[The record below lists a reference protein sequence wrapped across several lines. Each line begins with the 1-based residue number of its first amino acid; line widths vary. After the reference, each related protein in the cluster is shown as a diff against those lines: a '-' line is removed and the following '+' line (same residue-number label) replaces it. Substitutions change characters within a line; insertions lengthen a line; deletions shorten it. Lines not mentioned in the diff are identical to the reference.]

1 MKHRQAPKARAA
13 SRRRAEG
20 GWAGF
25 EPDRDP
31 QLQRAARLLAVRSRR
46 AAASPFAGAYTSAFR
61 GGGLEFEES
70 RPYAPGDDVRHM
82 DWNATARTGTPFLK
96 RFREERDQTL
106 LLLLDVSA
114 SMGFGSA
121 GRTKA
126 ALAAHTAAL
135 LAAAAGFAGDRV
147 GLVAFADRVE
157 LELPA
162 RRGDAHV
169 WSVVRAAVGATA
181 GSRGATRLATALGR
195 VEALAKH
202 RAIVVLLSDFRDEA
216 LLAEVA
222 AHAGARVR
230 LASLARRHDVVAAV
244 VLDPREEELP
254 ASGPLRLVDAERPGR
269 PLVIDASS
277 KVVRAR
283 YRAAC
288 LARRRALER
297 RLRADGA
304 DLLRLRSDR
313 DPLSALMRFFQA
325 HAGRVHGGA

>member
-1 MKHRQAPKARAA
+1 VTAAPDP
-13 SRRRAEG
+13 AE
-20 GWAGF
+20 
-25 EPDRDP
+25 
-31 QLQRAARLLAVRSRR
+31 LQRAARLLAVRSRR
-46 AAASPFAGAYTSAFR
+46 AAASPFTGAYTSAFR

-70 RPYAPGDDVRHM
+70 RPYAPGDDVRHI

-114 SMGFGSA
+114 SMAFGSA

-126 ALAAHTAAL
+126 ALAAHAVAL

-157 LELPA
+157 LELPV

-169 WSVVRAAVGATA
+169 WSVVRAAVAA
-181 GSRGATRLATALGR
+181 AAASRGATALSPALGR

-202 RAIVVLLSDFRDEA
+202 RAIVVVLSDFRDEA
-216 LLAEVA
+216 LLADTA
-222 AHAGARVR
+222 SPGDARVR

-269 PLVIDASS
+269 PLVIDAGSRA
-277 KVVRAR
+277 VRER

-288 LARRRALER
+288 LVRRGALER

-304 DLLRLRSDR
+304 DLVRLRSDR
-313 DPLSALMRFFQA
+313 DPLPALVRFFQA

>member
-1 MKHRQAPKARAA
+1 MKEG
-13 SRRRAEG
+13 RRAPQATRSG
-20 GWAGF
+20 PA
-25 EPDRDP
+25 PDRDP
-31 QLQRAARLLAVRSRR
+31 QLERAARLLAVRSRR

-70 RPYAPGDDVRHM
+70 RPYAPGDDVRHI
-82 DWNATARTGTPFLK
+82 DWNATARTGAPFLK
-96 RFREERDQTL
+96 RFRDERDQTL

-126 ALAAHTAAL
+126 ALAAHAAAL
-135 LAAAAGFAGDRV
+135 LATAAGLAGDRV
-147 GLVAFADRVE
+147 GLVAFADRVA

-169 WSVVRAAVGATA
+169 WSVVRGAVAAAA
-181 GSRGATRLATALGR
+181 ASRGATDLAAALGR
-195 VEALAKH
+195 VPALVRH
-202 RAIVVLLSDFRDEA
+202 RAIVVVLSDFRDGA
-216 LLAEVA
+216 LA
-222 AHAGARVR
+222 AGGSVPGDARAR
-230 LASLARRHDVVAAV
+230 LASLARRHDVVAAA

-269 PLVIDASS
+269 PLVIDAGRPA
-277 KVVRAR
+277 VRAR

-288 LARRRALER
+288 LARQRALER
-297 RLRADGA
+297 RLRAEGA
-304 DLLRLRSDR
+304 DLVRLRSDR
-313 DPLSALMRFFQA
+313 DPLPALVRFFQA

>member
-1 MKHRQAPKARAA
+1 V
-13 SRRRAEG
+13 
-20 GWAGF
+20 
-25 EPDRDP
+25 
-31 QLQRAARLLAVRSRR
+31 LAVRSRR
-46 AAASPFAGAYTSAFR
+46 AVASPFAGAYTSAFR

-70 RPYAPGDDVRHM
+70 RPYAPGDDVRHI

-126 ALAAHTAAL
+126 ALAAHAAAL

-147 GLVAFADRVE
+147 GLVAFADRVA

-169 WSVVRAAVGATA
+169 WSVLRAAVAAAAACRGTTGLAGA
-181 GSRGATRLATALGR
+181 LAR
-195 VEALAKH
+195 VEALARR
-202 RAIVVLLSDFRDEA
+202 RAIVVVLSDFRDEG
-216 LLAEVA
+216 LLAEGA
-222 AHAGARVR
+222 AAGDARAR
-230 LASLARRHDVVAAV
+230 LAALARRNDVVAALV
-244 VLDPREEELP
+244 GDPREEELP

-269 PLVIDASS
+269 PLVIDAGSRL
-277 KVVRAR
+277 VRAR

-288 LARRRALER
+288 LARRGALER
-297 RLRADGA
+297 RLRAGGA
-304 DLLRLRSDR
+304 DLVRLRSDR
-313 DPLSALMRFFQA
+313 DPLPALARFFQA